1 MAHPRRCKASRL
13 ALAAALLLFCF
24 AGPASSA
31 QDAFSIVG
39 SGSSLP
45 LRLYEAWVNAFNQRN
60 PTIKVRYLPLGT
72 VVSIEQTS
80 KGSGDFG
87 AGEVPLSDFPLS
99 HSSQKLVSV
108 PVALVAVVP
117 VYNLPGT
124 HELKFSGKL
133 LADIYLGRVRN
144 WNDPAIVQLNPGIKL
159 PAMPIAVIHRAPGK
173 GANYIFSDFLSKES
187 PAFRQQIGKSAS
199 PKWAVGRSAMRN
211 QDMLELVAS
220 TPGALGYAELSS
232 RPRGVS
238 VGKVENA
245 AGHFVEP
252 TSEAVTNAC
261 TTVLHNAGHNL
272 ELSLTDAAGENSYP
286 MSSFTYVYLP
296 AGLTDRGRAN
306 AVKSFVEFTLSDGQ
320 EIAERSNYAALPA
333 PVLERAKAKLHGM
346 Q

>member
-1 MAHPRRCKASRL
+1 MAHPRRRKASRL
-13 ALAAALLLFCF
+13 ALAAAVILFCF
-24 AGPASSA
+24 SGPVALG
-31 QDAFSIVG
+31 QDMVSLVG

-45 LRLYEAWVNAFNQRN
+45 LGLYEAWVSAFNQRN
-60 PTIKVRYLPLGT
+60 PNIKVRYLPLGT

-117 VYNLPGT
+117 VYNLPGV

-133 LADIYLGRVRN
+133 LAEIYLGRVRT
-144 WNDPAIVQLNPGIKL
+144 WNDPAIAQLNPGIKL
-159 PAMPIAVIHRAPGK
+159 PAVPIAVIHRASGK

-199 PKWAVGRSAMRN
+199 PKWAVGRSTMRN
-211 QDMLELVAS
+211 QDMLESVAS
-220 TPGALGYAELSS
+220 TPGAIGYAELSS
-232 RPRGVS
+232 RPHGVS
-238 VGKVENA
+238 VGKVENV
-245 AGHFVEP
+245 AGRFVAP
-252 TSEAVTNAC
+252 SSESVTNAC
-261 TTVLHNAGHNL
+261 TTALHNAGHNL

-306 AVKSFVEFTLSDGQ
+306 AVKSFVEFALSDGQ
-320 EIAERSNYAALPA
+320 EIAARSNYAALPA